1 MRHALVLLVALVAPV
16 AVLTASTAARADA
29 YEAALTPVV
38 GGGAARVAEDGTAA
52 KLVPAVGVGLRLSHA
67 WRNALAW
74 DLQLRGQHA
83 TAADFADAT
92 VSINGRPAVGDVT
105 RSTTAIDAQLGA
117 SLRLGD
123 AGLHPI
129 LRLGAGPL
137 VRRRSGSD
145 LGAMPDAVAPAVD
158 LDLVASVSLGVDLR
172 LSSGAA
178 IALAIQLDHAQPLTG
193 APPLDVI
200 GVSLSYSRIWYPRW
214 WVPAW

>member
-1 MRHALVLLVALVAPV
+1 MRHALALLVLLAAPP
-16 AVLTASTAARADA
+16 LARADA
-29 YEAALTPVV
+29 YEAALSPVV
-38 GGGAARVAEDGTAA
+38 AGGAARVAEDGTAA
-52 KLVPAVGVGLRLSHA
+52 QLVPAIGVGLRLSHA

-83 TAADFADAT
+83 TAADFDGAT
-92 VSINGRPAVGDVT
+92 VSIDGRPAVGDIT

-117 SLRLGD
+117 TLRLGD
-123 AGLHPI
+123 AGFHPA
-129 LRLGAGPL
+129 LRLGVGPL
-137 VRRRSGSD
+137 VRVRSGSD
-145 LGAMPDAVAPAVD
+145 LDAMPDAVAASVD
-158 LDLVASVSLGVDLR
+158 LDLVASISLGVDLR

-214 WVPAW
+214 WVPVW